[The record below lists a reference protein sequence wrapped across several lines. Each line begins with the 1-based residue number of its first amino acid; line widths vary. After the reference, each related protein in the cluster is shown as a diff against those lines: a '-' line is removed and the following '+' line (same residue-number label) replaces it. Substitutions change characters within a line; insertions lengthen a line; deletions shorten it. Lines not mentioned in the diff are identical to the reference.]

1 VPDFSAGF
9 AFGQKNRANRG
20 TGTKP
25 VAGAY
30 LPRPRT
36 TKPAN
41 GATTAVRSTAPSGM
55 PRHILIGCC
64 ACATSGASY
73 RAGRSTPILPSPKNY
88 VDIDPEKKDIFGIPQ
103 LRFHFQWGPK
113 TDPAKLL
120 RRISDARNSVLDR
133 IQETL
138 WKPAH
143 YNERQELSDALNGL
157 RTVQQEYERRIQQ
170 FGEPRTSLRKS
181 A

>member
-1 VPDFSAGF
+1 M
-9 AFGQKNRANRG
+9 
-20 TGTKP
+20 
-25 VAGAY
+25 
-30 LPRPRT
+30 
-36 TKPAN
+36 
-41 GATTAVRSTAPSGM
+41 TTAGT
-55 PRHILIGCC
+55 
-64 ACATSGASY
+64 
-73 RAGRSTPILPSPKNY
+73 PSPPDWKELY
-88 VDIDPEKKDIFGIPQ
+88 RLAATE
-103 LRFHFQWGPK
+103 

-143 YNERQELSDALNGL
+143 YNERQELSNALNGL

-170 FGEPRTSLRKS
+170 FGVPRTSLRKS